1 MQRQL
6 FSSLCQ
12 EKLDKSFIR
21 VRNSGFDPQ
30 SRFYFQS
37 RFPEVTQKKETKLKL
52 GQGQLDIE
60 VTVTNLK

>member
-1 MQRQL
+1 MQL

-12 EKLDKSFIR
+12 AKLERSFIR
-21 VRNSGFDPQ
+21 ERNSGFDPL

-37 RFPEVTQKKETKLKL
+37 SFPEATQKKETKLKL